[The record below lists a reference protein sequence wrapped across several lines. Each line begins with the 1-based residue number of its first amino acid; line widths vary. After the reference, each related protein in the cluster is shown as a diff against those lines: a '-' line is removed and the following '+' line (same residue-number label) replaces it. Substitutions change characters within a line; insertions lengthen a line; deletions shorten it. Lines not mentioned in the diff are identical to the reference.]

1 MELYE
6 INIWS
11 MIKTVIR
18 DVYPVSFIMI
28 ILISVMYTLVSM
40 TWRPYIRE
48 LHAQLERIQFAKLG
62 NRDV

>member
-1 MELYE
+1 
-6 INIWS
+6 